1 MERNSRND
9 YKTARSVA
17 GLTQERWAEAIGCSA
32 DSVRGYEAGT
42 TLPSDELVRAMCEI
56 SGLSVLAYWH
66 LCNKSPLAADV
77 LPEVRRVPLPQA
89 VLHLLRAMGDFAAD
103 HGKLISLAEDG
114 AISGDEAYEWDG
126 IKSRLD
132 EVVKAAIEVKVAEGG
147 A

>member
-17 GLTQERWAEAIGCSA
+17 GLTQERWAEAIGCSV

-42 TLPSDELVRAMCEI
+42 TVPSDEIVRAMCEI

-66 LCNKSPLAADV
+66 LCNKSPLAAGV

-89 VLHLLRAMGDFAAD
+89 VWRRCIWKG
-103 HGKLISLAEDG
+103 
-114 AISGDEAYEWDG
+114 
-126 IKSRLD
+126 R
-132 EVVKAAIEVKVAEGG
+132 
-147 A
+147 